1 MLLKCKER
9 GLGIAKLLTTAI
21 LFVAALLSLIP
32 VIRGRGDTFSYIY
45 CFVTALFA
53 LLPPVLMLLLK
64 WDFHFGFYL
73 IFSLYTAGPLLG
85 AVYKLYYLT
94 SWWDI
99 LLHALAGFLFAV
111 VGGHLANALNKGK
124 ETSYALAIVFG
135 LLTSLCV
142 AVLWEFFEYG
152 ADIVLGSDMQTD
164 TVIRAFVTKLG
175 GLDGSVVS
183 YEGITDVA
191 VNGQPLGQGGYI
203 DIGLIDTMSDMLYEA
218 LGALAFVLYAVL
230 DRGRHPL
237 IRRLKRE
244 ES

>member
-1 MLLKCKER
+1 MLLKLKER
-9 GLGIAKLLTTAI
+9 GLDGVKLTITVL

-32 VIRGRGDTFSYIY
+32 VVMRRGDAFSYIY
-45 CFVTALFA
+45 CFITALFA
-53 LLPPVLMLLLK
+53 LLPPVLTLLLK
-64 WDFHFGFYL
+64 WEMSLGFYE

-111 VGGHLANALNKGK
+111 VGAHLAASLNKGR
-124 ETSYALAIVFG
+124 ETSLALYVVLGVAI
-135 LLTSLCV
+135 SLCV

-152 ADIVLGSDMQTD
+152 ADFLLGCDMQTD
-164 TVIRAFVTKLG
+164 TVIDAFVTKLG
-175 GLDGSVVS
+175 GADGGVVG
-183 YEGITDVA
+183 YEGITHVT
-191 VNGQPLGQGGYI
+191 VNGKPLGEGGYI

-218 LGALAFVLYAVL
+218 LGAILFAVYAIF

-237 IRRLKRE
+237 IRKVK
-244 ES
+244 